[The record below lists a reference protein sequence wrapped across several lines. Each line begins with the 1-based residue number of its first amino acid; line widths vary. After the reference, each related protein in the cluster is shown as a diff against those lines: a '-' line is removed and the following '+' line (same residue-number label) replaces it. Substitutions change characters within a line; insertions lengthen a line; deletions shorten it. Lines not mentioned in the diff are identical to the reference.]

1 MGLFNFKN
9 RAKLFGYYWLF
20 VVVLYLIQILMT
32 QFIPQYAGMIYTLS
46 LGFAVCGA
54 LKLTEELLFPDIE
67 TSDVLQENP
76 IAYAIYIFAFAY
88 IFSRA
93 MF

>member
-1 MGLFNFKN
+1 MGLIKFGSKA
-9 RAKLFGYYWLF
+9 RLFGYYWLF
-20 VVVLYLIQILMT
+20 VLVLYLINIGLT
-32 QFIPQYAGMIYTLS
+32 IFLPNFAGLVYTLS
-46 LGFAVCGA
+46 VGFALCGA